1 MKISAKQMEDSCV
14 LSIEGRIDKNS
25 CKQFGE
31 ELMRVIESSDCVYL
45 DFTEVEYVSSAG
57 LRALLS
63 AQKKVNRTGKEL
75 VIRNINEI
83 VEAVFEQVGFMGIL
97 TVE

>member
-1 MKISAKQMEDSCV
+1 MEDSCV
-14 LSIEGRIDKNS
+14 LSIEGRIDQNS

-63 AQKKVNRTGKEL
+63 AQKQVNRTGKEL

>member
-1 MKISAKQMEDSCV
+1 MEDSCV
-14 LSIEGRIDKNS
+14 LTKEGRIDKNS

-63 AQKKVNRTGKEL
+63 AQKQVNRTGKEL

>member
-1 MKISAKQMEDSCV
+1 
-14 LSIEGRIDKNS
+14 
-25 CKQFGE
+25 
-31 ELMRVIESSDCVYL
+31 MRVIESSDCVYL

-63 AQKKVNRTGKEL
+63 AQKQVNRTGKEL
-75 VIRNINEI
+75 VIRNINDI